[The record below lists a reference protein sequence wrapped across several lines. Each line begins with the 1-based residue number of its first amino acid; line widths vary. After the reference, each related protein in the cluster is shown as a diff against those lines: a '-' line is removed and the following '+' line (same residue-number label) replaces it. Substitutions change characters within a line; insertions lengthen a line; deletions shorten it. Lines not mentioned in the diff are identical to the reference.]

1 MKVPH
6 SEDRASYAVPESCV
20 GCREVRREA
29 LTGAPV
35 GQPLSRESFREQGAD
50 AVSVAEGNTLQ
61 SGIARTARTLR
72 GLRTWHAGTLLAR
85 EPGDLP
91 FDRTWQCHDRVRVG
105 KARSRSR

>member
-1 MKVPH
+1 MKVPN
-6 SEDRASYAVPESCV
+6 SEDRASYAVPESCGV
-20 GCREVRREA
+20 CREVRREA
-29 LTGAPV
+29 LTGVPA
-35 GQPLSRESFREQGAD
+35 GQPLSRESFIDQGAD

-61 SGIARTARTLR
+61 SDIARTARALR

-91 FDRTWQCHDRVRVG
+91 FDRKWQCHDTVRVG